1 MVTKNTKPDGTL
13 SSQRKLTI
21 LKNIRMQPNA
31 KVAANID
38 EYIEKFPANVQATL
52 QKLRTTIKKAAPAAE
67 ETISYQ
73 MPAFKYHG
81 MLVYFAGYKNHIGF
95 YPTSSPM
102 KVFKDRLTNYKTS
115 KGAIQFPI
123 NEAIPLGLVK
133 DIVKFRIKENLEK
146 ENAKPKKKK

>member
-1 MVTKNTKPDGTL
+1 MKAN
-13 SSQRKLTI
+13 S
-21 LKNIRMQPNA
+21 
-31 KVAANID
+31 KVAGNVD
-38 EYIEKFPANVQATL
+38 EYIDQFPANVQVIL
-52 QKLRTTIKKAAPAAE
+52 QKLRATIKNSAPAAE

-102 KVFKDRLTNYKTS
+102 KVFKERLVNYKTS

-123 NEAIPLGLVK
+123 NEAIPLTLVK
-133 DIVKFRIKENLEK
+133 DIVKFRLKENLEK
-146 ENAKPKKKK
+146 ENAKSKKKK

>member
-1 MVTKNTKPDGTL
+1 MA
-13 SSQRKLTI
+13 SSPSK
-21 LKNIRMQPNA
+21 KFENVN
-31 KVAANID
+31 
-38 EYIEKFPANVQATL
+38 EYISIFPSNVREQL
-52 QKLRTTIKKAAPAAE
+52 EKLRSTIQQLAPEAE
-67 ETISYQ
+67 ELISYN

-81 MLVYFAGYKNHIGF
+81 MLVYYAGYKSHIGF

-123 NEAIPLGLVK
+123 NEAIPLTLIK

-146 ENAKPKKKK
+146 ENTKLKKKK

>member
-1 MVTKNTKPDGTL
+1 
-13 SSQRKLTI
+13 
-21 LKNIRMQPNA
+21 MQANS
-31 KVAANID
+31 KVAGNID
-38 EYIEKFPANVQATL
+38 EYIEQFPANVQAIL
-52 QKLRTTIKKAAPAAE
+52 QKLRTIIKKTAPAAE
-67 ETISYQ
+67 ELISYQ

-102 KVFKDRLTNYKTS
+102 KVFRDRLTNYKTS

-123 NEAIPLGLVK
+123 NEAIPITLVK

-146 ENAKPKKKK
+146 ENAKLKKKK